1 MNAWGVLGKFVKAAT
16 VALSLGIAATSYGA
30 VINSTFVPGNN
41 TLRDDDAE
49 RVLRLNPTTQQ
60 YEVVTSGN
68 FQENDILQAVLVF
81 TFVNTQS
88 IPVAVNSLQYQLTA
102 FSELMID
109 SITTVDLGGGIF
121 RNDLT
126 FVASGRLAG
135 GADSMVDIYEKT
147 DGFVFNQNGDP
158 DAVGIPSTIAG
169 NRILSLGID
178 TVNNP
183 LDFWVASVTS
193 TSTLGA
199 LDLIQ
204 LLSANSP
211 QAASGQFGI
220 SVLDNPGGVPIL
232 PLGRKDCTLADGLT
246 PAAFDVCGSVSGF
259 ARKDGVNAGWLFS
272 SNTNVRFAVPE
283 PGALSLLG
291 VALAA
296 SGFAG
301 MRRKGSTK

>member
-1 MNAWGVLGKFVKAAT
+1 MNAWGVLGKFTKAAA
-16 VALSLGIAATSYGA
+16 VALALGIATASHGA

-49 RVLRLNPTTQQ
+49 RVLRLNPTSQQ
-60 YEVVTSGN
+60 YEVVSKGN
-68 FQENDILQAVLVF
+68 FQVGDILQAILAF
-81 TFVNTQS
+81 TVVNTQS

-102 FSELMID
+102 FSELKID
-109 SITTVDLGGGIF
+109 SINTVAIGGGLF

-126 FVASGRLAG
+126 FVSSGRLAG
-135 GADSMVDIYEKT
+135 GVDSMVDIYEKT

-158 DAVGIPSTIAG
+158 DTTGIPSTVAG
-169 NRILSLGID
+169 NRILSLGVD
-178 TVNNP
+178 TANNP
-183 LDFWVASVTS
+183 LDFWVASVIS
-193 TSTLGA
+193 TATTGA

-204 LLSANSP
+204 TASVNTP

-232 PLGRKDCTLADGLT
+232 PLGRKDCTAVDGFT
-246 PAAFDVCGSVSGF
+246 PAAYDVCGNVSGF
-259 ARKDGVNAGWLFS
+259 ARKDGVNSGWLFS

-283 PGALSLLG
+283 PGALGLLG

-296 SGFAG
+296 SGFAS
-301 MRRKGSTK
+301 MRRKASKK